1 MKQRNVWTI
10 LSMEN
15 NKNVIDPNEMVWS
28 HGVDEYFQECED
40 ENEGESLIMIER
52 A

>member
-15 NKNVIDPNEMVWS
+15 NKNVIDLNEMVWS
-28 HGVDEYFQECED
+28 LSGYFQECED
-40 ENEGESLIMIER
+40 ESEDESLIMIER